1 MPKIKTHK
9 GAAKRFKIT
18 PTGKVKREQAFA
30 NHLLEHKTPD
40 QKRGYAGTVNVA
52 KGDAKNI
59 KKQLGVG

>member
-18 PTGKVKREQAFA
+18 PSGKMKRENAFA

-40 QKRGYAGTVNVA
+40 QKRNYKGQSEVA